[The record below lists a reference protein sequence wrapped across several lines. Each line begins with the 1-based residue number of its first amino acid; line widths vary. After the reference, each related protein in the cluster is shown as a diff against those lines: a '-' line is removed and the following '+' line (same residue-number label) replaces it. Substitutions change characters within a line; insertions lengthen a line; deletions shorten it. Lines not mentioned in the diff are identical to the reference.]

1 MSVRS
6 DRSYWRLLPGS
17 VSGVAGVLAATFG
30 IAPTPMG
37 EDLEATLESVA
48 GDRARLGLCQLRLPG
63 RAAGRR
69 AARSATRRSLEPR

>member
-37 EDLEATLESVA
+37 EDLEATLEFY
-48 GDRARLGLCQLRLPG
+48 LP
-63 RAAGRR
+63 
-69 AARSATRRSLEPR
+69 